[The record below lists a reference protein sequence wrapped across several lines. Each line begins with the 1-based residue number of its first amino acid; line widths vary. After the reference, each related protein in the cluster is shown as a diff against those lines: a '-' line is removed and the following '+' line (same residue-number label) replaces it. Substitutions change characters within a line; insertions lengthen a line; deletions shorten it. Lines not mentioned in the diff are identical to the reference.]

1 MNKYTAATHTN
12 GTLSVL
18 GELLHPRLIIKAL
31 LALALC
37 WALLGC
43 LDAPQAPKTIINNVN
58 IVDPVDG
65 LITQQQVVIQDD
77 IIVYVGPAEKINAAS
92 EAGTSDQVVDAMGQF
107 LIPGLWDMH
116 VHFLYDEALTDVM
129 PELFLRY
136 GVTSVRDTGGDVK
149 KLATLRAKL
158 KDTPAPRIYFSGPL
172 LDGKFVVYD
181 GSDPSRPPLGTGVA
195 NAESAMA
202 TVSALKTAGADFIKI
217 YELIDPATYNSL
229 AAAAKQLNMPIAS
242 HVPLMMT
249 ADVAG
254 PMAGSMEHLRNIEL
268 ACAGNWQA
276 LLTQRQA
283 KITGFTEGLGYTLRS
298 ELHSAQR
305 IPAIK
310 AYDEAR
316 CNEVLD
322 TLTNT
327 IQVPTLRLN
336 TVLMLKPFER
346 ADWSAAATA
355 LPQDV
360 LENWQARIDL
370 LNTSSLGM
378 DHTFA
383 NWSSF

>member
-43 LDAPQAPKTIINNVN
+43 VDAPQAPKTIINNVN

-217 YELIDPATYNSL
+217 YELIDPATYN
-229 AAAAKQLNMPIAS
+229 
-242 HVPLMMT
+242 
-249 ADVAG
+249 
-254 PMAGSMEHLRNIEL
+254 
-268 ACAGNWQA
+268 
-276 LLTQRQA
+276 
-283 KITGFTEGLGYTLRS
+283 
-298 ELHSAQR
+298 
-305 IPAIK
+305 
-310 AYDEAR
+310 
-316 CNEVLD
+316 
-322 TLTNT
+322 
-327 IQVPTLRLN
+327 
-336 TVLMLKPFER
+336 
-346 ADWSAAATA
+346 
-355 LPQDV
+355 
-360 LENWQARIDL
+360 
-370 LNTSSLGM
+370 
-378 DHTFA
+378 
-383 NWSSF
+383 